1 MALTSKQIKGNL
13 GEELAANWLI
23 GKGYR
28 ILDRNYRKKYGEI
41 DIVCEKEDQLHFVE
55 VKTVTRA
62 FAPNLS
68 YTKTLDHDDYEPE
81 DNIHPWKLKRL
92 SRTIQIYLLERRV
105 KDDIDWQLD
114 AVSVYLDESG
124 NLTKIE
130 MLEDIF

>member
-1 MALTSKQIKGNL
+1 MALTSRQIKGNL

-28 ILDRNYRKKYGEI
+28 ILERNYRKKYGEI
-41 DIVCEKEDQLHFVE
+41 DIVCKKEDQLHFVE

-62 FAPNLS
+62 FTPNLS
-68 YTKTLDHDDYEPE
+68 YTKTLDDYEPE

-92 SRTIQIYLLERRV
+92 SRTIQIYLLERRI
-105 KDDIDWQLD
+105 KDDVDWQLD
-114 AVSVYLDESG
+114 AVSVYLDEAG